1 MMRFMGDLVFRS
13 MSGTRSAEGLTQRR
27 GFSPARLGRAAN
39 IGRIECSA
47 SKELLGTRRCSSDLI
62 ASMKS
67 QQALDSQGRSEA
79 RAVGALLIA
88 GAGLVVL
95 SLVLP
100 HPSGGNSQA
109 QVAIASVM
117 CLAGLLCVGFASQI
131 SLTTTRLILG
141 STTVLTG
148 MLIYESGVAAGQYGA
163 IFVWVV
169 LIGAYYLP
177 RKIAFAN
184 LLWLLGVY
192 AVTLSAVN
200 STGGFSPLTRWL
212 FSAVSLSVVTV
223 LTSTIVASRARADLR
238 ARRFFDLSHDMLCTV
253 NKDGYL
259 VEMNSAWNE
268 CLGYT
273 AQDLRSSLLVSH
285 VHPDDHERL
294 QAEVAKLFAGR
305 GTVESENRFIAKD
318 ESWHWLRWSA
328 TLASDESMIYAR
340 ATDVTELKQV
350 EFEREDLLIE
360 VEMLA
365 RSDPLTGLP
374 NRRVLDEQLP
384 REMARARRGG
394 TPLCVAII
402 DMDRFKDYNDSKG
415 HLAGDAVLR
424 ECAIT
429 WDSKLRGE
437 DTVVRYGGEEF
448 LVVLPDC
455 TIEHAAEIVE
465 RLRAAT
471 PANQTCSAGVACLD
485 AAETMDEFLERADAA
500 LYRAKREGR
509 DRLVC

>member
-1 MMRFMGDLVFRS
+1 M
-13 MSGTRSAEGLTQRR
+13 
-27 GFSPARLGRAAN
+27 ARN
-39 IGRIECSA
+39 DW
-47 SKELLGTRRCSSDLI
+47 TRRPAPKGLQKLADACCELI
-62 ASMKS
+62 AATER
-67 QQALDSQGRSEA
+67 QQVLRGEGRSEV
-79 RAVGALLIA
+79 RAVGALLLA
-88 GAGLVVL
+88 AAGLVVL

-100 HPSGGNSQA
+100 HPAGGNSQA

-117 CLAGLLCVGFASQI
+117 CIAGLLCVGFASQI
-131 SLTTTRLILG
+131 SLTTTHVILA
-141 STTVLTG
+141 STAVLNAV
-148 MLIYESGVAAGQYGA
+148 LIYESGIAAGQYGA
-163 IFVWVV
+163 VFVWLV
-169 LIGAYYLP
+169 LVGAYYLP
-177 RKIAFAN
+177 RRIAFAN

-192 AVTLSAVN
+192 AVTLAAVK
-200 STGGFSPLTRWL
+200 STGGYSPLTRWL

-223 LTSTIVASRARADLR
+223 LTSTIVARRARADLR
-238 ARRFFDLSHDMLCTV
+238 ARRFFELSNDLLCSL
-253 NKDGYL
+253 NKDGRL
-259 VEMNSAWNE
+259 IEINSAWKQ

-273 AQDLRSSLLVSH
+273 ADDLRDSPVVNL
-285 VHPDDHERL
+285 VHPNDRERMR
-294 QAEVAKLFAGR
+294 AEVARLIEGR
-305 GTVESENRFIAKD
+305 RTIEFENRCVAKD
-318 ESWHWLRWSA
+318 GSWHWLRWSA

-350 EFEREDLLIE
+350 EFEREDLLVE

-365 RSDPLTGLP
+365 RSDALTGLP

-384 REMARARRGG
+384 REMARARRRE
-394 TPLCVAII
+394 TPLCLAII
-402 DMDRFKDYNDSKG
+402 DIDRFKEYNDSRG

-437 DTVVRYGGEEF
+437 DTIVRYGGEEF

-455 TIEHAAEIVE
+455 TLEHAADIVE

-471 PANQTCSAGVACLD
+471 PGEQTCSAGLACWD
-485 AAETMDEFLERADAA
+485 AEETMDDFLERADAA